1 MSFFKTLIKNVL
13 ASYIALILFAVT
25 IGGFIALLILG
36 IFSSAEKAL
45 DAPEVMPE
53 NVYNIKL
60 ELNAIPDQ
68 SIQSY
73 SWHFLNEDVQLSMF
87 ELQKAL
93 KHIGSNKN
101 VNKIIIRLND
111 LPGGL
116 SNYSALSPTIDSL
129 AKQKKVLVY
138 SDNYDLQKLLL
149 SRSSTQRI
157 MHPLGNVEL
166 KGIGTQI
173 IYFHEMLNK
182 IGIEAEPI
190 RAGKYKSAI
199 EPYILDSMSTYNK
212 IQLSELLNDLW
223 NQSKNDL
230 STAYKVPNLKLEHIA
245 NESGYLLPS
254 ELMTNNF
261 IDTLM
266 TWDEVLSGNR
276 TIQLWGISDYIKFF
290 NSEIYPSSAKSK
302 IALLTLEGII
312 QSGSDEE
319 MIASRSTTKYLREIH
334 QDTSIKALV
343 IRINSPGGSAMASE
357 TIFKAIERVNRSIPV
372 VISMGDLAA
381 SGGYYISCASNYI
394 FAEPYTITGS
404 IGVYGLMMNIG
415 KLKEKLG
422 LNFEKVQT
430 NNLSDFP
437 SFDRS
442 LSEKEKAL
450 LQKSIDATYA
460 IFLKRVAKGRSI
472 SIEKANELGQ
482 GRVWSAKQALDNG
495 LIDTIGGLNLALDKA
510 SELSK
515 TEKYAI
521 VVYPKAK
528 NFLEKLKEKANP
540 SSIKIALPKALEEL
554 SQHLLELQQLS
565 EMNSPQM
572 RLPFYIRYK

>member
-129 AKQKKVLVY
+129 AKQKKVLIY

-290 NSEIYPSSAKSK
+290 KSEIYPSSTKSK

-437 SFDRS
+437 SFDRR
-442 LSEKEKAL
+442 LNEKEKAL